1 MESTTCFRLDLA
13 APKLAEDIE
22 RLNRVDVEGILK
34 GAFPVCESIQDN
46 DMERWHLTRA
56 GQLVRQTGLAGDRY
70 YVWPLDE
77 GLDFLDGFADE
88 EVMVKVKSHLTDG
101 GIEIPQRPALRM

>member
-1 MESTTCFRLDLA
+1 MPFRLDPA
-13 APKLAEDIE
+13 APKLAENIK

-34 GAFPVCESIQDN
+34 GSFPVCESIQDN

-56 GQLVRQTGLAGDRY
+56 GQLIRQTGVAGDRY

-77 GLDFLDGFADE
+77 GLDVLEGLAAE
-88 EVMVKVKSHLTDG
+88 EAMLKVKSHLTDG
-101 GIEIPQRPALRM
+101 GIELPQRLSPRM